1 MKIGSV
7 ADMRAMD
14 RYAIGKLGIPEEI
27 LMENAGLA
35 AVSVLQKEMG
45 IDGKKFLIFCGIG
58 NNGGD
63 GFVAARKI
71 LSMGGDVQVHILG
84 DPSRFKGAAKIHLDI
99 LSKLSIPAGKLES
112 TRGVRTAL
120 KRIDCVVDALFGTG
134 LDREVA
140 GLHREIISLVN
151 ENARRVLSLDIP
163 SGINGDTGA
172 IMGMAV
178 KADWTVSFGLPKRG
192 NLLFPGFEHGGKL
205 YVSHISFPP
214 SLYENPDLPV
224 EINGGIILPARVRTA
239 HKGTMGDVLFIS
251 GAAGYFGAPY
261 FSAMSFMKAG
271 GGYSRLAA
279 PHSIIPFI
287 ARKGREIVFIPQKET
302 TAGSISYENKDEL
315 LGIAEK
321 VDMVVMGPG
330 LSLAAE
336 TQKLVRELASK
347 IHKPILLDGDGI
359 TAVAGEPDI
368 VRRRKGLTILT
379 PHPGEMARLMKTSVS
394 VIENR
399 RIETCMEAASSLKA
413 TVVLKGAHTLI
424 GTPEGRV
431 FMNLT
436 GNPGMA
442 TAGSGDVLT
451 GAIAAMFGFGLSVPD
466 AARKGVFIHGLAGDL
481 AAGHKGEDGIT
492 ARDILEYLP
501 RAVQEDREGLNESC
515 CGPLVIA

>member
-1 MKIGSV
+1 
-7 ADMRAMD
+7 MD
-14 RYAIGKLGIPEEI
+14 RYAIKELGIPEEI

-35 AVSVLQKEMG
+35 AISVLQKEMG

-63 GFVAARKI
+63 GFVVARKI
-71 LSMGGDVQVHILG
+71 LSLGGDVKVHISG
-84 DPSRFKGAAKIHLDI
+84 DPSKFKGAAKIHLDI
-99 LSKLSIPAGKLES
+99 LSKLSIPTGKLES

-120 KRIDCVVDALFGTG
+120 KHSDCVVDALFGTG

-140 GLHREIISLVN
+140 GLHREIIFLIN

-172 IMGMAV
+172 IMGVAV
-178 KADWTVSFGLPKRG
+178 KADWTVSFGLPKLG
-192 NLLFPGFEHGGKL
+192 NLLFPSFEHGGRL

-214 SLYENPDLPV
+214 SLYEDPDLPV
-224 EINGGIILPARVRTA
+224 EINGGITLPARSRTA
-239 HKGTMGDVLFIS
+239 HKGTMGDVLFIA

-287 ARKGREIVFIPQKET
+287 ARKGREIVFVPQKET
-302 TAGSISYENKDEL
+302 TAGSISYENKDGL
-315 LGIAEK
+315 LNLAEK
-321 VDMVVMGPG
+321 VDMVVIGPG
-330 LSLAAE
+330 LSLTGE
-336 TQKLVRELASK
+336 TQKLVRELVLK
-347 IHKPILLDGDGI
+347 IHKPVLLDGDGI
-359 TAVAGEPDI
+359 TAVADEPDM
-368 VRRRKGLTILT
+368 VRRRKGFTILT
-379 PHPGEMARLMKTSVS
+379 PHPGEMARLMKISAS
-394 VIENR
+394 AIESR
-399 RIETCMEAASSLKA
+399 RIETCMEAASSLKSV
-413 TVVLKGAHTLI
+413 VVLKGAHTLI

-451 GAIAAMFGFGLSVPD
+451 GTIAAMFGLGLSVPD

-481 AAGHKGEDGIT
+481 AAEHKGEDGMT
-492 ARDILEYLP
+492 AQDILEYLP
-501 RAVQEDREGLNESC
+501 LALRKDREGFNESC
-515 CGPLVIA
+515 RGPLIIP